1 MYILFALYN
10 HKKDIFLPLSNISG
24 NPGPLA
30 RCCGIRRQKGL
41 TKPIKPTQHRQ
52 FLAGIDNGKIRNFV
66 VAQESN
72 SLAKHFDD
80 CLKGLFD
87 FRSLHFTMG
96 NDYVASKAENPLGT
110 GGTDFKQWLQ
120 NSQMKPPAIPL
131 TLIMEISM
139 QARIMAHGDAW
150 DWENALDAGKH
161 SCYRLADGKLQVL
174 HISTNT
180 DPLP

>member
-10 HKKDIFLPLSNISG
+10 HNKDIFFPLSNISG

-30 RCCGIRRQKGL
+30 RCYCIRRQKGH

-52 FLAGIDNGKIRNFV
+52 FLAGKNNGKIRNFV

-72 SLAKHFDD
+72 SLTKHFDD

-87 FRSLHFTMG
+87 FRSLHFTMV

-110 GGTDFKQWLQ
+110 GGTDFMQWLQ
-120 NSQMKPPAIPL
+120 KL
-131 TLIMEISM
+131 TDETACNTSNLNCGDINAS
-139 QARIMAHGDAW
+139 ANHGSRRCLGLG
-150 DWENALDAGKH
+150 ECTRCG
-161 SCYRLADGKLQVL
+161 
-174 HISTNT
+174 
-180 DPLP
+180 